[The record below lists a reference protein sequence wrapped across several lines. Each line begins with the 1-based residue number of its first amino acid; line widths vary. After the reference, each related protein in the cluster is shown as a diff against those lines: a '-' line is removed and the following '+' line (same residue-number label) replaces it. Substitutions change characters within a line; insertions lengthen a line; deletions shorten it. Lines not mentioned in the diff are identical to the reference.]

1 MSTISVIIPTH
12 NSARTLRRAIKSA
25 READE
30 IIVVDDASTDDTKSV
45 LSQLSESLPN
55 IKVIRNVNNVGAD
68 KSRKAGLKAVESKW
82 VTFLDADDYLSNRSI
97 KRFKSIAANATM
109 DILQARIMLRISAL
123 RIPYPIRSR
132 YDVDKAIDACLYDDR
147 LFPIHCCGKFYRR
160 ELLESINF
168 IESIA
173 RWGEDRL
180 FNLSIMSALPRIEV
194 DMSIRYNYVV
204 RHGFNHHKRGNVA
217 EEIREVSSKKIDWCQ
232 DKGLD
237 SYIPWVIQE
246 RDRLIEYAGNKLSK

>member
-1 MSTISVIIPTH
+1 MPTISVIIPTY
-12 NSARTLRRAIKSA
+12 NSARTLPRAIKSA
-25 READE
+25 GGADE
-30 IIVVDDASTDDTKSV
+30 IIVVDDASTDDTQSV
-45 LSQLSESLPN
+45 LSKLTKNLPN
-55 IKVIRNVNNVGAD
+55 IKVIRNDYNVGAD
-68 KSRKAGLKAVESKW
+68 KSRNAGLKAVGSKW
-82 VTFLDADDYLSNRSI
+82 VTFLDADDYLSNQSI

-109 DILQARIMLRISAL
+109 DILQARIILRISAL

-160 ELLESINF
+160 ELLDSTDF

-180 FNLSIMSALPRIEV
+180 FNLSVMSAMPRIEV
-194 DMSIRYNYVV
+194 DKSIRYNYVV

-217 EEIREVSSKKIDWCQ
+217 EEIRVVSTKKIDWCR

-237 SYIPWVIQE
+237 AYISLVIQE
-246 RDRLIEYAGNKLSK
+246 RSRLLEYVNNKLSK